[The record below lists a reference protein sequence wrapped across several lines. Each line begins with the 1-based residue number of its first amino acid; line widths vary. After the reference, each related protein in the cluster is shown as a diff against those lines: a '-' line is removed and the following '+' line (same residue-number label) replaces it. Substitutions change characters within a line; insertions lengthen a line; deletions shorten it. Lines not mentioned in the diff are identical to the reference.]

1 MIISLTNSASYQYC
15 GYRHYLSYLDSN
27 IEDVSRVQNIET

>member
-15 GYRHYLSYLDSN
+15 GYRHYLSYLDSS
-27 IEDVSRVQNIET
+27 IEDVSQVQNIEQ